1 MYLIA
6 IAWIYVVGMMV
17 VAEAASPRGTL
28 LGAFITLLLYGVLP
42 LSLLLYVLNTPHRRR
57 GRRAREAAP
66 ASPAAP
72 ETLGPTSS
80 AQPATPDE
88 RGEPPGDAVA
98 TVREPP

>member
-6 IAWIYVVGMMV
+6 IAWIYVVGMMA

-28 LGAFITLLLYGVLP
+28 LGAFVTLLLYGLLP
-42 LSLLLYVLNTPHRRR
+42 LALLLYVLNTPHRRR
-57 GRRAREAAP
+57 GRRAREAAQE
-66 ASPAAP
+66 SPAAP
-72 ETLGPTSS
+72 DALRATSS
-80 AQPATPDE
+80 AHPSAPDQ